1 MRTTSPRQ
9 IIEKTRI
16 RADMVHSEHT
26 NDDEAL
32 LLLDDAYTELYALMA
47 GCDESLFLKTT
58 SLTLTDNQAD
68 LPSDLYKLSAVS
80 YSMGGVIIRLD
91 RIALQDR
98 LGTQLISYMTN
109 PVYYLQDN
117 RIKCE
122 GIGNTTIDLIYIPT
136 PVEIT
141 DLDQVIQLVHNEDH
155 YLQASLWRDM
165 ASREE
170 SDTRAA
176 ETMLALAVQ
185 RIKKTITPRSKDNTT
200 IVDVYSNRR
209 QQWHRGGV
217 RK

>member
-1 MRTTSPRQ
+1 
-9 IIEKTRI
+9 
-16 RADMVHSEHT
+16 
-26 NDDEAL
+26 
-32 LLLDDAYTELYALMA
+32 
-47 GCDESLFLKTT
+47 
-58 SLTLTDNQAD
+58 
-68 LPSDLYKLSAVS
+68 
-80 YSMGGVIIRLD
+80 
-91 RIALQDR
+91 
-98 LGTQLISYMTN
+98 MTN

-141 DLDQVIQLVHNEDH
+141 DLDQVIQLVHNEDQ

-176 ETMLALAVQ
+176 ETMLMLAVQ

-209 QQWHRGGV
+209 QQFHRGGV